1 MPVGELGRRI
11 TGRARPRTIDGL
23 RVLPKRMPAGFPS
36 FSCLVSIPPECP
48 ATTRLSY
55 QWGEPEGTGGIILTA
70 GDIHRRGLVLLRR
83 AVAAHA

>member
-1 MPVGELGRRI
+1 MPVGKLGRTI

-48 ATTRLSY
+48 ATTRFLTSGAN
-55 QWGEPEGTGGIILTA
+55 QKGRAGSLCDLGNLLPSPNPE
-70 GDIHRRGLVLLRR
+70 
-83 AVAAHA
+83 